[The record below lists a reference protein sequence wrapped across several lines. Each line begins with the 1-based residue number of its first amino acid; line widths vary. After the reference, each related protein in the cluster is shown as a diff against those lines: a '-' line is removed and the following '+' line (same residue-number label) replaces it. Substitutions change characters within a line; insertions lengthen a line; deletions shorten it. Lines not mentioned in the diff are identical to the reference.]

1 MIAIDLEFKF
11 AEYELKGV
19 PVRIGIGARDLE
31 QGVVEIARRDTKE
44 KKSVSI
50 DHVNEYVEHLLI
62 DIQQHLYNRA
72 LELRTANSH
81 QVDDWNSFKEIIETK
96 GGFIYAHWDG
106 TSETEE
112 AIKEQ
117 TKATIRCIP
126 LDAKEAGVCVFS
138 GKPSTRRVLFAKA
151 Y

>member
-1 MIAIDLEFKF
+1 
-11 AEYELKGV
+11 
-19 PVRIGIGARDLE
+19 
-31 QGVVEIARRDTKE
+31 ARRDTKE
-44 KKSVSI
+44 KTTVPL
-50 DHVNEYVEHLLI
+50 DQVNGYVERLLA
-62 DIQQHLYNRA
+62 DIQQNLYDRA

-81 QVDDWNSFKEIIETK
+81 QVDDWNTFKEVIETK

-126 LDAKEAGVCVFS
+126 LDAKEEPGICVFS